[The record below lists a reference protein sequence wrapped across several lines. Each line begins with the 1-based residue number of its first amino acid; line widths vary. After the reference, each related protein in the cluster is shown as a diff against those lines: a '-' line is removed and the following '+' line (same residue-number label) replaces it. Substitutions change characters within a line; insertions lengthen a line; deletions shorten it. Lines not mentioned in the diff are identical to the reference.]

1 MPDSALLLDTHCWL
15 WAQFGQTEKFSR
27 PGHRMLEKAAQNGAL
42 RVSVI
47 SVWEIGLLESKG
59 RLALKMSCIE
69 WVNQALA
76 TPGLSLLPLTPEI
89 AIESSRLPG
98 EIHADPADRI
108 LIATARITG
117 AQLLTADQRLLDYG
131 RQRHAMIV
139 PA

>member
-1 MPDSALLLDTHCWL
+1 MHETLLLDTHCWL
-15 WAQFGQTEKFSR
+15 WTQAGNTEKFSR
-27 PGHRMLEKAAQNGAL
+27 QGRRLIDKATQSGDL

-47 SVWEIGLLESKG
+47 SVWEIGMLEAKG
-59 RLALKMSCIE
+59 RLALKMSCTE

-76 TPGLSLLPLTPEI
+76 TPGLSLLSLTPEI

-98 EIHADPADRI
+98 KIHADSADRI
-108 LIATARITG
+108 LIATARING

>member
-1 MPDSALLLDTHCWL
+1 MPETLLLDTHCWL
-15 WAQFGQTEKFSR
+15 WEQFGNTEKFSR
-27 PGHRMLEKAAQNGAL
+27 QGRRLIDKATQSGDL
-42 RVSVI
+42 CVSVI
-47 SVWEIGLLESKG
+47 SVWEIGMLEAKG
-59 RLALKMSCIE
+59 RLALKMSCTE

-98 EIHADPADRI
+98 KIHADPADRI

>member
-1 MPDSALLLDTHCWL
+1 MPEILLIDTHCWL
-15 WAQFGQTEKFSR
+15 WTQAGNTEKFSR
-27 PGHRMLEKAAQNGAL
+27 QGRRLIDKATQSGDL

-47 SVWEIGLLESKG
+47 SVWEIGMLEAKG
-59 RLALKMSCIE
+59 RLALKMSCTE

-76 TPGLSLLPLTPEI
+76 TPGLSLVPLTPEI

>member
-1 MPDSALLLDTHCWL
+1 MADSALLLDTHCWL

-27 PGHRMLEKAAQNGAL
+27 LSRRMLDRAAQRGEL
-42 RVSVI
+42 RVSII
-47 SVWEIGLLESKG
+47 SVWEIGLLDAKG
-59 RLALKMSCIE
+59 RVSLKMSCLD
-69 WVNQALA
+69 WVNQALT
-76 TPGLSLLPLTPEI
+76 TPGLSLFPLTPEI

-108 LIATARITG
+108 LLATARITG
-117 AQLLTADQRLLDYG
+117 ARLLTKDQRLLDYG

>member
-27 PGHRMLEKAAQNGAL
+27 LGRRTLERAAQNGTL

-47 SVWEIGLLESKG
+47 SVWEIGLLEAKG
-59 RLALKMSCIE
+59 RLSLKMPCAE
-69 WVNQALA
+69 WVRQSLT
-76 TPGLSLLPLTPEI
+76 TPGLSLEPFTPEI

-117 AQLLTADQRLLDYG
+117 ARLLTADQRLLAYG

>member
-1 MPDSALLLDTHCWL
+1 MPDSLLLLDTHCWL
-15 WAQFGQTEKFSR
+15 WEQFGHTDRFSR
-27 PGHRMLEKAAQNGAL
+27 QGHRLIERAAQSGDL

-47 SVWEIGLLESKG
+47 SVWEIGMLEAKG
-59 RLALKMSCIE
+59 RLALKMSCTE

-108 LIATARITG
+108 LLATIRITG
-117 AQLLTADQRLLDYG
+117 ARLLTADERLLAYG
-131 RQRHAMIV
+131 RRHHALIV

>member
-1 MPDSALLLDTHCWL
+1 MHETLLLDTHCWL
-15 WAQFGQTEKFSR
+15 WTQAGNTEKFSR
-27 PGHRMLEKAAQNGAL
+27 QGRRLIDRATQSGDL

-47 SVWEIGLLESKG
+47 SVWEIGMLEAKG
-59 RLALKMSCIE
+59 RLALKMSCTE

-89 AIESSRLPG
+89 AIESSQLPG

>member
-1 MPDSALLLDTHCWL
+1 MAEILLLDTHCWL
-15 WAQFGQTEKFSR
+15 WEQFGNTEKFSR
-27 PGHRMLEKAAQNGAL
+27 QGRRLIDKAAQSGDL

-47 SVWEIGLLESKG
+47 SVWEIGMLEAKG
-59 RLALKMSCIE
+59 RLALKMSCTE

-76 TPGLSLLPLTPEI
+76 TPGLSLFPLTPEI

-108 LIATARITG
+108 LLATARITG
-117 AQLLTADQRLLDYG
+117 ARLLTADERLLAYG
-131 RQRHAMIV
+131 RQHHALTV

>member
-1 MPDSALLLDTHCWL
+1 MHETLLLDTHCWL
-15 WAQFGQTEKFSR
+15 WTQAGNTEKFSR
-27 PGHRMLEKAAQNGAL
+27 QGRRLIDKATQSGDL

-47 SVWEIGLLESKG
+47 SVWEIGMLEAKG
-59 RLALKMSCIE
+59 RLALKMSCTD

>member
-1 MPDSALLLDTHCWL
+1 MPNPPLLLDTHCWL

-27 PGHRMLEKAAQNGAL
+27 LGRRMLEKAAQNGAL

-47 SVWEIGLLESKG
+47 SVWEIGLLEAKG
-59 RLALKMSCIE
+59 RLELKMSCAE

-76 TPGLSLLPLTPEI
+76 TPGLSLEPFTPEI

-108 LIATARITG
+108 LLATARITG
-117 AQLLTADQRLLDYG
+117 AQLLTADERLLHYG
-131 RQRHAMIV
+131 RGRHAQIV
-139 PA
+139 SA

>member
-1 MPDSALLLDTHCWL
+1 MPETLLDTHCWL
-15 WAQFGQTEKFSR
+15 WAQFGQVEKFSR
-27 PGHRMLEKAAQNGAL
+27 LGRRMLEKAAHCGEL

-47 SVWEIGLLESKG
+47 SVWEIGLLEAKG
-59 RLALKMSCIE
+59 RLELKMSCLD

-76 TPGLSLLPLTPEI
+76 SPGLSLVPLTPEI

-98 EIHADPADRI
+98 EMHADPADRI
-108 LIATARITG
+108 LLATARVTG
-117 AQLLTADQRLLDYG
+117 AQLLTADQRLLAYG

>member
-1 MPDSALLLDTHCWL
+1 MHETLLLDTHCWL
-15 WAQFGQTEKFSR
+15 WTQAGNTEKFSR
-27 PGHRMLEKAAQNGAL
+27 QGRRLIDKATQSGDL

-47 SVWEIGLLESKG
+47 SVWEIGMLEAKG
-59 RLALKMSCIE
+59 RLALKMSCTE

-76 TPGLSLLPLTPEI
+76 TPGLSLLLLTSEI